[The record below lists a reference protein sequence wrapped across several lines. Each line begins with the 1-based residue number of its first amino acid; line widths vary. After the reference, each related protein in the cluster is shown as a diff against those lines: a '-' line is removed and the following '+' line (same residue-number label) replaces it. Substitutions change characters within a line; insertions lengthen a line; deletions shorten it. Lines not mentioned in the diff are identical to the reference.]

1 MCIYLLAVFRAPA
14 LRSSA
19 RRPQEGRRCCL
30 LTARPTDCLLPQGPG
45 CPIWLVSRGLGSL
58 TGAFLARELARAS
71 SLRARFLPDPVWS
84 PQSCPWAGPW
94 SHQWRQQWNTG
105 SLPREGSLVEAR
117 DTPESTIRHR
127 TSATGRNHSTKQWLS
142 LSRSKVPAPGRQDSR
157 LRFLSGSWLQNVIYY
172 RITGL
177 CCRDGRGFFKWIFPG
192 GLSTEAQKVSR
203 GRRECSSDRTQMYEP
218 GGGGGGLGT
227 GSGLDRI

>member
-1 MCIYLLAVFRAPA
+1 MNQETTFSAPTAWPRAKATLSSDLPKSPGGGGVCIYLLAVFRAPA

-105 SLPREGSLVEAR
+105 SLPRAGSLVEAR

-142 LSRSKVPAPGRQDSR
+142 LSRSKVPAPGRIHG
-157 LRFLSGSWLQNVIYY
+157 SGS
-172 RITGL
+172 
-177 CCRDGRGFFKWIFPG
+177 
-192 GLSTEAQKVSR
+192 
-203 GRRECSSDRTQMYEP
+203 
-218 GGGGGGLGT
+218 
-227 GSGLDRI
+227 